1 MNALLKTS
9 WNCVTLS
16 GTHGQR
22 SLQNQSNFCKF
33 MPQRAQ
39 VCPEAK
45 GGTTWCLFYY
55 IILLYCDFIYC
66 TCEIYQKTDLHEKQ
80 KTTVQTSEGC
90 TASQK
95 MIKIAKCNIQIAQA
109 TSF

>member
-1 MNALLKTS
+1 
-9 WNCVTLS
+9 
-16 GTHGQR
+16 
-22 SLQNQSNFCKF
+22 